1 MDNLWK
7 SLKFYEFF
15 FLNAVI
21 SYKLKEYEF
30 DPNLIFK
37 IACGKL
43 GEKFALLIRLFH
55 VKHLDEFI
63 KSIANYLKVKEKTQ
77 AF

>member
-7 SLKFYEFF
+7 SLKFCELF

-43 GEKFALLIRLFH
+43 GEKLALLIRLFH
-55 VKHLDEFI
+55 VKHLDEFL
-63 KSIANYLKVKEKTQ
+63 KSIADYLKVKEKTQ
-77 AF
+77 AY